1 MGSKQSASL
10 AACLYHATRCS
21 TTPRAAPPLG
31 WLPSRD
37 QTLKTTLNYR
47 YDSHS
52 YRGMGLGRPP
62 ARNKPKKL
70 WDESTGKAGGVK
82 RTSKGPF
89 DPAAK
94 KHGPEKTWIV
104 QDILSERMQ
113 KKSDGSEGMW
123 PHYRVKWQSVATG
136 PDAGNWSDDQ
146 HDTHEP
152 LDYLPGCEDMINAM
166 QRARDGA
173 NAAMDAAEAERREE
187 KKRKRA
193 AAASAPAGEG
203 SEEPGEDPDHLLPLR
218 AKNGLVRGVWC
229 VVRARCVVCGARCV
243 VFGARCVV
251 WCVVCGVRCVVCGVW
266 CAVCGVRCV
275 VRGVWCAVCG
285 VRCVVCGAR
294 CVVCGVWCAVC
305 GARCGARGTG
315 PGLRGTAGYRYCI
328 D

>member
-1 MGSKQSASL
+1 V
-10 AACLYHATRCS
+10 
-21 TTPRAAPPLG
+21 
-31 WLPSRD
+31 D

-243 VFGARCVV
+243 VHGARWCGVWCAVCGVWCAVRGAWCGVWCVVCGVWCVVCGARCVV
-251 WCVVCGVRCVVCGVW
+251 CGVRCAVCGVWCVVCGVWCAVCGVWCVVRGARCAVCGVRCVVCGVW
-266 CAVCGVRCV
+266 CAV
-275 VRGVWCAVCG
+275 W
-285 VRCVVCGAR
+285 
-294 CVVCGVWCAVC
+294 
-305 GARCGARGTG
+305 GTG
-315 PGLRGTAGYRYCI
+315 DWPGAPGHGGVSILY
-328 D
+328 

>member
-1 MGSKQSASL
+1 
-10 AACLYHATRCS
+10 
-21 TTPRAAPPLG
+21 
-31 WLPSRD
+31 
-37 QTLKTTLNYR
+37 
-47 YDSHS
+47 
-52 YRGMGLGRPP
+52 
-62 ARNKPKKL
+62 
-70 WDESTGKAGGVK
+70 
-82 RTSKGPF
+82 
-89 DPAAK
+89 
-94 KHGPEKTWIV
+94 V

-218 AKNGLVRGVWC
+218 AKNGLVRYPRNLPRDPPRVPLRP
-229 VVRARCVVCGARCV
+229 VVRRR
-243 VFGARCVV
+243 VFSCLHS
-251 WCVVCGVRCVVCGVW
+251 C
-266 CAVCGVRCV
+266 
-275 VRGVWCAVCG
+275 
-285 VRCVVCGAR
+285 
-294 CVVCGVWCAVC
+294 
-305 GARCGARGTG
+305 
-315 PGLRGTAGYRYCI
+315 
-328 D
+328 DN